1 MNQQVVGTYHLLDKR
16 PEKVKASMKVA
27 YRIGDV
33 VARQVELRGEDK
45 PFTFKAFGFRWQYV
59 PEVKRA

>member
-1 MNQQVVGTYHLLDKR
+1 MNQQVVGTYHLLDTR
-16 PEKVKASMKVA
+16 PDRVKASMKVA
-27 YRIGDV
+27 YRIGDI

-45 PFTFKAFGFRWQYV
+45 PFTFKAFGFRWQYT